1 MIDANISA
9 TAKKKYFS
17 IKEIQMSKYDEFFP
31 RSPRKPFGP
40 TPWLIVVIIVLSVA
54 LTSIIDNCG
63 RM

>member
-1 MIDANISA
+1 MN
-9 TAKKKYFS
+9 
-17 IKEIQMSKYDEFFP
+17 KYDEFFP
-31 RSPRKPFGP
+31 RPPRPPFEP